1 MKFDN
6 SVSVVKSQCYSNANQ
21 IELVLWQEAWT
32 SWFDTKRA
40 KKGKKYLSNNI
51 IFQPSKTNHTT
62 TVIRV
67 GHKIVF
73 VLFRFVFL
81 PVRPASS
88 RVNSLES
95 FVSAVEEPDDLMKFD
110 DEMLSPSHFVITSPS
125 LVYKYSQHLGQLEC
139 LNWNSPLM
147 IPAEQR
153 LFSITNNL
161 KVWLMGLNFFQL
173 NISLFNVKQ

>member
-1 MKFDN
+1 M
-6 SVSVVKSQCYSNANQ
+6 
-21 IELVLWQEAWT
+21 
-32 SWFDTKRA
+32 
-40 KKGKKYLSNNI
+40 
-51 IFQPSKTNHTT
+51 
-62 TVIRV
+62 IRV

-173 NISLFNVKQ
+173 NISLFYVKQSFIQFEYSSFSLIDSQFCIQNLLFKAHLLISTVVLFVFPFFCYLLQNNRRNFPLV

>member
-1 MKFDN
+1 M
-6 SVSVVKSQCYSNANQ
+6 
-21 IELVLWQEAWT
+21 
-32 SWFDTKRA
+32 
-40 KKGKKYLSNNI
+40 
-51 IFQPSKTNHTT
+51 
-62 TVIRV
+62 IRV

-125 LVYKYSQHLGQLEC
+125 LVYKYSQHLGRLEC

>member
-1 MKFDN
+1 MLFQR
-6 SVSVVKSQCYSNANQ
+6 KSNRIGSMTRSLGQLIWYEKS
-21 IELVLWQEAWT
+21 E
-32 SWFDTKRA
+32 
-40 KKGKKYLSNNI
+40 KGNKYLSNNI
-51 IFQPSKTNHTT
+51 IFQPSKNNQQHYDPYNRRDLTE
-62 TVIRV
+62 IRV

-110 DEMLSPSHFVITSPS
+110 DEMLSPSRFVITSPS

-161 KVWLMGLNFFQL
+161 KVWFMSLNFFQL